1 MLVSKINQL
10 EGQCANLMK
19 EFNRLLEAAEKS
31 IEETNILSKR
41 IEQYQDYAK
50 RIHILGAEMDRLN
63 QINKGLEEDNKTMR
77 LKYASNINFEKKEQD
92 LSLAKVLM
100 AL

>member
-1 MLVSKINQL
+1 
-10 EGQCANLMK
+10 
-19 EFNRLLEAAEKS
+19 
-31 IEETNILSKR
+31 
-41 IEQYQDYAK
+41 
-50 RIHILGAEMDRLN
+50 MDRLN